1 MKSINVEKKHS
12 INTSDFRKF
21 HVETSTFITNSGAM
35 PAHQHKRKTPKTVLL
50 THITDHLQTGISK
63 ERRPSSTTE
72 VPLLLNSR
80 APSAGRAGRAC
91 RVDVTLRC
99 RGWVLWVFLG
109 GGGL

>member
-35 PAHQHKRKTPKTVLL
+35 PAHQHKRTTPKTVLL
-50 THITDHLQTGISK
+50 THITDHLQKDVQKKGVPHPPP
-63 ERRPSSTTE
+63 RCPSCSTRARLRLFGQGGLE
-72 VPLLLNSR
+72 GWMPLC
-80 APSAGRAGRAC
+80 G
-91 RVDVTLRC
+91 V
-99 RGWVLWVFLG
+99 RGWVLMVFLG